1 MSCIAIIDSLEKKK
15 KKKHMAARKAYL
27 TYMWNFLTVAVVKYR
42 KRLLRS
48 SLDKCLSEVV

>member
-1 MSCIAIIDSLEKKK
+1 
-15 KKKHMAARKAYL
+15 MAARKAYL